1 MNWEHYG
8 FVIRGVCRKRV
19 VLALDIERTPTQI
32 AKIAKVNNSHV
43 SRALAELLEK
53 RLVKCL
59 TPKNITGRVYAL
71 TKEGKQIKRHLEKS
85 EKNEIF

>member
-8 FVIRGVCRKRV
+8 LVIRGKCRKKV

-32 AKIAKVNNSHV
+32 AEITKVNNSHV
-43 SRALAELLEK
+43 SRTLAELLKK

-59 TPKNITGRVYAL
+59 TPKNITGRVYSL
-71 TKEGKQIKRHLEKS
+71 TQEGKQIRKHLEKS
-85 EKNEIF
+85 EKK